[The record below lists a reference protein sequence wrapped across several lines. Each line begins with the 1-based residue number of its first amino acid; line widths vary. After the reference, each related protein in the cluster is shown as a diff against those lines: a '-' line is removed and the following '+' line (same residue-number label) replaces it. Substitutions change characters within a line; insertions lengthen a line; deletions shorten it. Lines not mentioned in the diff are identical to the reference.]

1 MIDKGP
7 VRIAVIDDDPVI
19 LNVFSSLLKQTGYHA
34 DFFSSSVPALKAILA
49 YPACYHLVIVDIV
62 MPEGDGISFA
72 KKIRS
77 HLPDLPIM
85 FMTGG
90 VQPEKREE
98 ALSLGRVAFLDKP
111 FPLIEE
117 LQRHISKFLEER

>member
-1 MIDKGP
+1 MIDKDP
-7 VRIAVIDDDPVI
+7 ICIAVVDDDPVI

-34 DFFSSSVPALKAILA
+34 DFFHSSVPALKAILTP
-49 YPACYHLVIVDIV
+49 PACYHLIIVDIV

-72 KKIRS
+72 KKIRT
-77 HLPDLPIM
+77 HLPELPIM

-90 VQPEKREE
+90 VPSEKREE